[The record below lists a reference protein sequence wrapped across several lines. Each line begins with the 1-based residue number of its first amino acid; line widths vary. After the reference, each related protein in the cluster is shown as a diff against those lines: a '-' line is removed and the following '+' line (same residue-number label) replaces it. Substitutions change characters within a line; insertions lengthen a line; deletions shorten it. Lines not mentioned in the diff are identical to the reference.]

1 MYGTHALAHIGL
13 PVFWAITDFFC
24 TVHHHLGTITRYA
37 LVALVIVYMILS
49 VSPLIFSNSPY
60 NTPMTPLLR
69 ASGIILRVVIRFPS
83 GCLRRIRGQPLKLI
97 GLEYYQGIRFDKAQL
112 FSIEAEKRAE
122 GLEPYAMKW
131 LFTENDFSDNDMDKF
146 LESLP
151 GYMYSTHT
159 RKDQLDE
166 YLTTD
171 HILRRIK
178 EHYLTCITTVE
189 LSDEA
194 SIARVSA
201 CVTALRLIFQYSR
214 ECKETSSVPDKHE
227 EELQSQ
233 RSTYDQ
239 ELMGGFQALCDRR
252 SNDLSACCV
261 H

>member
-1 MYGTHALAHIGL
+1 
-13 PVFWAITDFFC
+13 
-24 TVHHHLGTITRYA
+24 
-37 LVALVIVYMILS
+37 
-49 VSPLIFSNSPY
+49 
-60 NTPMTPLLR
+60 
-69 ASGIILRVVIRFPS
+69 
-83 GCLRRIRGQPLKLI
+83 
-97 GLEYYQGIRFDKAQL
+97 
-112 FSIEAEKRAE
+112 
-122 GLEPYAMKW
+122 
-131 LFTENDFSDNDMDKF
+131 MDKF
-146 LESLP
+146 WKGLP

-159 RKDQLDE
+159 RKDQLGE
-166 YLTTD
+166 YPITD

-178 EHYLTCITTVE
+178 EHYITCVTTVE

-194 SIARVSA
+194 SIARISA